1 MKSKNVCRIKFGL
14 TRIVALF
21 VAAAM
26 LTFGVASCS
35 SDSGDSGDE
44 AKTYFVKVEKAEH
57 GTVVASPEKS
67 EAGKTITLVA
77 TAEDGYV
84 FEAYSVKDADGNLF
98 EVKDDAFKMP
108 ASDVTVSATF
118 KEEEKAPDTPTDNPQ
133 NPEEKP
139 DTPTDNP
146 QNPEVKPDTPADN
159 PQNPEEKPDT
169 PTDNPQNPEEK
180 PDTPADNPQN
190 PEENPDTPADNP
202 QNPEEKTDTPT
213 DNPQNPEE
221 KPDTPAD
228 NPQNPEEKPDTPADN
243 PQNPEENPDTPV
255 VVKKYTVTFDV
266 DGAKTTETVE
276 ENAKVTKPVDPI
288 KEGYTFEGWYTG
300 TTKFNFATEI
310 TGNITLTA
318 KWTPDTN
325 TAYKVLHYQQNA
337 ENDEYT
343 LSDTEN
349 LTGTTGEQT
358 TAEAKT
364 YAHFTAG
371 TVTQAAISAD
381 GSTEIKIYYT
391 RETVTFTIDLAGGK
405 LGEQTGTVTKT
416 GKYGQIISVAD
427 PTRSGYTFSGWNTT
441 GGAIP
446 ATFDETKTYTAL
458 WTSASGITVTIAP
471 ASTISVVKS
480 VSDDTI
486 TLTADSGFIGYTWLI
501 DGTVASGMTGATVS
515 EDGTMLTLAKA
526 NLTEN
531 AVYQVS
537 LSATKDGIPYGAQI
551 SVKKEPARN

>member
-1 MKSKNVCRIKFGL
+1 MKSKKVCRIKFGL

-57 GTVVASPEKS
+57 GTVVASAEKA

-84 FEAYSVKDADGNLF
+84 FEAYTVKDADGKSVAVKGNAF
-98 EVKDDAFKMP
+98 EMP
-108 ASDVTVSATF
+108 ASDVIVSVSF
-118 KEEEKAPDTPTDNPQ
+118 KEKETTPDTPTDNPQDPEDKPDTPTDNPQ

-146 QNPEVKPDTPADN
+146 QDPEDKPDTPTDNPQNPEENPDTPSDNPKNPEENPDTPADNPQNPEDKPDTPADN

-180 PDTPADNPQN
+180 PDTP
-190 PEENPDTPADNP
+190 
-202 QNPEEKTDTPT
+202 
-213 DNPQNPEE
+213 
-221 KPDTPAD
+221 
-228 NPQNPEEKPDTPADN
+228 
-243 PQNPEENPDTPV
+243 V

-266 DGAKTTETVE
+266 DGTKTTETVE
-276 ENAKVTKPVDPI
+276 ENAKVTKPADPA
-288 KEGYTFEGWYTG
+288 KKGYTFDGWYTG

-318 KWTPDTN
+318 KWTPATN

-337 ENDEYT
+337 ENDEYK

-349 LTGTTGEQT
+349 LTGITGAQT
-358 TAEAKT
+358 QAAAKT
-364 YAHFTAG
+364 YTHFTAG
-371 TVTQAAISAD
+371 TVTQTAIAAD
-381 GSTEIKIYYT
+381 GSTEVRINYT
-391 RETVTFTIDLAGGK
+391 RETVIFTIDLVGGT
-405 LGEQTGTVTKT
+405 LGTETGTVTKT
-416 GKYGQIISVAD
+416 GKYGQSISVAD
-427 PTRSGYTFSGWNTT
+427 PSRSGYTFSGWNIA
-441 GGAIP
+441 GGTIP
-446 ATFDETKTYTAL
+446 ATFDESKTYTAL
-458 WTSASGITVTIAP
+458 WTNANEITVTIAP

-486 TLTADSGFIGYTWLI
+486 TLTADSGFTGYTWQI
-501 DGTVASGMTGATVS
+501 DGKPVGSFAGATVS
-515 EDGTMLTLAKA
+515 EDGTRLTLAKT

>member
-1 MKSKNVCRIKFGL
+1 MKSKKVCRIKFGL

-26 LTFGVASCS
+26 LTLGVASCS
-35 SDSGDSGDE
+35 SDSGDGGDE
-44 AKTYFVKVEKAEH
+44 AKTYSVKVEKAEH
-57 GTVVASPEKS
+57 GTVVASAEKA

-77 TAEDGYV
+77 TAEEGYV
-84 FEAYSVKDADGNLF
+84 FEAYSVKDADGKSVK
-98 EVKDDAFKMP
+98 VKDDAFKMP

-118 KEEEKAPDTPTDNPQ
+118 KEEETSPDTPTDNPQ

-139 DTPTDNP
+139 DTPAGNPQNPEDKTNTPADNPQNPEDKPDTPTDNP
-146 QNPEVKPDTPADN
+146 QNPEEKPDTPADNPQNPEDNPDTPADN

-169 PTDNPQNPEEK
+169 PTDNPQNPEE
-180 PDTPADNPQN
+180 
-190 PEENPDTPADNP
+190 
-202 QNPEEKTDTPT
+202 
-213 DNPQNPEE
+213 
-221 KPDTPAD
+221 
-228 NPQNPEEKPDTPADN
+228 
-243 PQNPEENPDTPV
+243 NPDTPV
-255 VVKKYTVTFDV
+255 VVKKYIVTFDV
-266 DGAKTTETVE
+266 DGTKTTETVE

-288 KEGYTFEGWYTG
+288 KEGYTFDGWYTG
-300 TTKFNFATEI
+300 TAKFNFATEI

-318 KWTPDTN
+318 KWTPATN
-325 TAYKVLHYQQNA
+325 TAYKVLHYKENA
-337 ENDEYT
+337 EDDGYT
-343 LSDTEN
+343 LADTDN
-349 LTGTTGEQT
+349 LTGTTAAQT
-358 TAEAKT
+358 QAVAKT
-364 YAHFTAG
+364 YAYFKAG
-371 TVTQAAISAD
+371 EVTQTAIAAD
-381 GSTEIKIYYT
+381 GSTEIKIYYK
-391 RETVTFTIDLAGGK
+391 RETVTFTIDLDGGK

-416 GKYGQIISVAD
+416 GKYGQSISVAD

-471 ASTISVVKS
+471 TSTISVVKS

-486 TLTADSGFIGYTWLI
+486 ALTADSGFTGYAWLI
-501 DGTVASGMTGATVS
+501 DGTAASGVTGATVS
-515 EDGTMLTLAKA
+515 EDGTRLTLAKA

>member
-1 MKSKNVCRIKFGL
+1 MKSKNICRIKFGL

-21 VAAAM
+21 MAAVM

-35 SDSGDSGDE
+35 SDSGDGGDE
-44 AKTYFVKVEKAEH
+44 TKTYSVKVEKAEH
-57 GTVVASPEKS
+57 GTVAASVEKA

-84 FEAYSVKDADGNLF
+84 FEAYSVKDADGKSV
-98 EVKDDAFKMP
+98 EVKDDGSFKMP
-108 ASDVTVSATF
+108 ASDVIVSATF
-118 KEEEKAPDTPTDNPQ
+118 KEKETTPDTPTDNPQ

-139 DTPTDNP
+139 DTPT
-146 QNPEVKPDTPADN
+146 
-159 PQNPEEKPDT
+159 
-169 PTDNPQNPEEK
+169 
-180 PDTPADNPQN
+180 
-190 PEENPDTPADNP
+190 
-202 QNPEEKTDTPT
+202 
-213 DNPQNPEE
+213 
-221 KPDTPAD
+221 
-228 NPQNPEEKPDTPADN
+228 DN

-266 DGAKTTETVE
+266 DGTKTTETVE

-300 TTKFNFATEI
+300 TTKFEFTTAIAE
-310 TGNITLTA
+310 NITLTA
-318 KWTPDTN
+318 KWAPATN
-325 TAYKVLHYQQNA
+325 TAYKVLHYKQNA

-371 TVTQAAISAD
+371 TVTQAAIAAD
-381 GSTEIKIYYT
+381 GSTEVRINYQ
-391 RETVTFTIDLAGGK
+391 RETVTFTIELEGGT
-405 LGEQTGTVTKT
+405 LGTETGTVTKS
-416 GKYGQIISVAD
+416 GKYGQSISMAD

-471 ASTISVVKS
+471 TSTISVVKS
-480 VSDDTI
+480 VSDDSI
-486 TLTADSGFIGYTWLI
+486 TLTADSGFTGYTWLI
-501 DGTVASGMTGATVS
+501 DGTAASGVTGATVS
-515 EDGTMLTLAKA
+515 EDGKTLTLATA
-526 NLTEN
+526 NLTKN

>member
-1 MKSKNVCRIKFGL
+1 MKSKSVSRIKFGL

-21 VAAAM
+21 MTAAM

-35 SDSGDSGDE
+35 SDSGDGGDE
-44 AKTYFVKVEKAEH
+44 AKTYSVKVEKAEH
-57 GTVVASPEKS
+57 GTVVASVEKA
-67 EAGKTITLVA
+67 EAGKTITLVP

-84 FEAYSVKDADGNLF
+84 FEAYTVKDADGKSV
-98 EVKDDAFKMP
+98 EVKNDAFEMP
-108 ASDVTVSATF
+108 ASDVVVSVSF

-139 DTPTDNP
+139 DIPT
-146 QNPEVKPDTPADN
+146 DN

-180 PDTPADNPQN
+180 PDTP
-190 PEENPDTPADNP
+190 
-202 QNPEEKTDTPT
+202 T

-221 KPDTPAD
+221 KPDTPTDDPQNPDDKPDTPTD
-228 NPQNPEEKPDTPADN
+228 NPQTPEEKPDTPTDNPQTPEDKPDTPADN

-266 DGAKTTETVE
+266 DGVKTTQSVE
-276 ENAKVTKPVDPI
+276 SGNKATEPEKPS
-288 KEGYTFEGWYTG
+288 KTGYTFDGWFDG
-300 TTKFNFATEI
+300 TAKFDFNTAI
-310 TGNITLTA
+310 TGEKTLTA
-318 KWTPDTN
+318 KWSPATN
-325 TAYKVLHYQQNA
+325 TAYKVLHYKQNA

-371 TVTQAAISAD
+371 TVTQATIAAD

-391 RETVTFTIDLAGGK
+391 RETVTFTLALDGGT
-405 LGEQTGTVTKT
+405 LGTETGTVTKT
-416 GKYGQIISVAD
+416 GKYGQSISVTA
-427 PTRSGYTFSGWNTT
+427 PTQQGYTFSGWNTT
-441 GGAIP
+441 GGTIP

-458 WTSASGITVTIAP
+458 WTSAGGITVTIAP
-471 ASTISVVKS
+471 ALIISVAKTAET
-480 VSDDTI
+480 DEAI
-486 TLTADSGFIGYTWLI
+486 TLTADSGFTGYTWFI
-501 DGTVASGMTGATVS
+501 DGTAASGVTGATVS
-515 EDGTMLTLAKA
+515 EDGSRLTLSKA
-526 NLTEN
+526 NLTAN

-537 LSATKDGIPYGAQI
+537 LSATKDSSTYGAQI
-551 SVKKEPARN
+551 AVKK

>member
-44 AKTYFVKVEKAEH
+44 AKTYSVKIEKAGH
-57 GTVVASPEKS
+57 GTVVASAEKA

-84 FEAYSVKDADGNLF
+84 FEAYSVKDANENSV
-98 EVKDDAFKMP
+98 EVKDGAFKMP
-108 ASDVTVSATF
+108 ASDVTVSVSF
-118 KEEEKAPDTPTDNPQ
+118 KEKETTPDTPTDNPQ

-146 QNPEVKPDTPADN
+146 QNPEEKPDTPTDN

-190 PEENPDTPADNP
+190 PEKKPDTPTDNP

-213 DNPQNPEE
+213 DNPQTPED
-221 KPDTPAD
+221 KPDTPATV
-228 NPQNPEEKPDTPADN
+228 EKF
-243 PQNPEENPDTPV
+243 
-255 VVKKYTVTFDV
+255 TVTFEN
-266 DGAKTTETVE
+266 DGTKTTQSVE
-276 ENAKVTKPVDPI
+276 SGKTATEPEKPS
-288 KEGYTFEGWYTG
+288 KTGYTFDGWYTG

-318 KWTPDTN
+318 KWTPATN
-325 TAYKVLHYQQNA
+325 TAYKVLHYKQNA

-358 TAEAKT
+358 AAEAKT
-364 YAHFTAG
+364 YAHFTAE
-371 TVTQAAISAD
+371 TVTQAAIAAD
-381 GSTEIKIYYT
+381 GSTEVRIYYT
-391 RETVTFTIDLAGGK
+391 RETVTFTLALDGGK

-416 GKYGQIISVAD
+416 GKYGQSISVAD

-486 TLTADSGFIGYTWLI
+486 TLTADSGFTGYTWLI
-501 DGTVASGMTGATVS
+501 DGTAASGMTGATVS
-515 EDGTMLTLAKA
+515 EDGTRLTLAKT

-551 SVKKEPARN
+551 SVKKEPAGN